1 MPNACLG
8 SGSVAARKMTIASGS
23 IWVGSRN
30 GVAVQL
36 DPGGASS
43 MMDERQTAKPFGRAT
58 YLGQAT
64 YPVVPWYFMPVI
76 CISVQIF
83 KAAAN
88 MLPIYVA
95 WYATAYIS
103 RVYLDEDWQTL
114 DATRYLSILFV
125 VFLILRGVQTTFNL
139 VNSIFLKWIIV
150 GRRTPG
156 NYPWDTSSY
165 CFRWKLCDIMS
176 DTTDLMLLSGSE
188 HLCRYFRAKGANIGQ
203 NVCLYPTGADP
214 PMPEPDLV
222 TIGDGAFD
230 AGVDWFPE

>member
-214 PMPEPDLV
+214 PMP
-222 TIGDGAFD
+222 
-230 AGVDWFPE
+230 